1 MNELNRG
8 WKLFR
13 LLMVLQMIIIAFDLT
28 IAIVALFEHRGLTLP
43 NVLKMLSY
51 TVVFCFLYMGIV
63 ILNNHYPDTPLS
75 RRQKTW
81 FNYLFILNFMA
92 ITLLFAVCLS
102 VWRATVP
109 ILLAKDSSVYQ
120 LNYVNIALLLFLA
133 TYPFLFHLFFL
144 GGMMRLRKLIY
155 QNTVEKWEK
164 QFEK

>member
-1 MNELNRG
+1 MNELTRG

-13 LLMVLQMIIIAFDLT
+13 LLMVLQMIIIAFNLT
-28 IAIVALFEHRGLTLP
+28 ISIVVLFEHLGMTFL
-43 NVLKMLSY
+43 NILKMLSY
-51 TVVFCFLYMGIV
+51 AVVFCFLYMGIV
-63 ILNNHYPDTPLS
+63 ILNNHYPDSPLS

-102 VWRATVP
+102 VWRTTIP
-109 ILLAKDSSVYQ
+109 MLLMNDSSAYR
-120 LNYVNIALLLFLA
+120 LNYLNIALLLFLA

-144 GGMMRLRKLIY
+144 GGMMKLRKLIY